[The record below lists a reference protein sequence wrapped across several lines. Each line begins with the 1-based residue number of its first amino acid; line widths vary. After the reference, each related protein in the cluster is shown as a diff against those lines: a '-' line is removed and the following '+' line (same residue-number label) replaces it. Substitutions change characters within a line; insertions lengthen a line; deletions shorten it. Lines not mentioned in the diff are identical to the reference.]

1 MAYSAA
7 KAALVVLTKNNAAE
21 LAPHKIRVNAI
32 NMGWTVTD
40 NESKIQEVEHVEG
53 ANWLQSADAGKSG
66 NRSLDI
72 SPDYDR
78 STNLRWDLIFLF
90 PCFLCADQEFRSG
103 VSWYVERTIFCL
115 MYLYSNFLSC
125 VDSEAN

>member
-90 PCFLCADQEFRSG
+90 PAFCVLTRSSARAYPG
-103 VSWYVERTIFCL
+103 TSKEQYF
-115 MYLYSNFLSC
+115 
-125 VDSEAN
+125 A